1 MQTITAVQSLDLKLS
16 YFGGQPL
23 REAER
28 RDSEVLMRRCP
39 LEARNK
45 GTNAKC
51 CHDAIFQSTDQL
63 FDGKLRSTTATAGHH
78 HADTTPIYIIGT
90 LDSQR
95 LLFVI

>member
-1 MQTITAVQSLDLKLS
+1 MNGDAALSAFVRASVSCPTTRKLLTL
-16 YFGGQPL
+16 G
-23 REAER
+23 
-28 RDSEVLMRRCP
+28 VV
-39 LEARNK
+39 EARSK
-45 GTNAKC
+45 GTNARC

-63 FDGKLRSTTATAGHH
+63 FDGRLRSTTATAGHH